1 MLGEAHLPAPVCHLL
16 HDYPVLEQV
25 QQRDL
30 QNQTG
35 KDLLVRRYLH
45 CEVVKRKSE
54 IALVSV
60 LAHQVLM

>member
-1 MLGEAHLPAPVCHLL
+1 L
-16 HDYPVLEQV
+16 HDYPLLEQV

-45 CEVVKRKSE
+45 CEVVKRKPE

>member
-1 MLGEAHLPAPVCHLL
+1 L
-16 HDYPVLEQV
+16 HDYPLLEQV

-45 CEVVKRKSE
+45 CEVAKRKSE